1 VTAGVSANDGRHARR
16 ALTPL
21 LIVTALAEAGTGLLL
36 LVWPALVLA
45 LLFGWRPAAPE
56 TLVMARVAG
65 AAVLSIG
72 VASWVASRDAR
83 TTAQLGMLAGLLT
96 YNVVGAVVLVVAGAV
111 SKMAGVLLWP
121 AVVYHVALAAWSAAC
136 VRGR

>member
-1 VTAGVSANDGRHARR
+1 
-16 ALTPL
+16 
-21 LIVTALAEAGTGLLL
+21 LIVTALVEAGTGLLL

-56 TLVMARVAG
+56 ALVVARVSGAG
-65 AAVLSIG
+65 VLSIA

-83 TTAQLGMLAGLLT
+83 PRAQLGVLAGVLT
-96 YNVVGAVVLVVAGAV
+96 YNVVGAAALVIAGAV

-121 AVVYHVALAAWSAAC
+121 AVVCHVALAAWSAAC